1 MIQGPTPVEAM
12 TKALGPIWSLAPPG
26 PDNLLQNPAFLALK
40 AHCEMAFPA
49 ARAGTGFTFAL
60 SDALR
65 ALGLPCGARA
75 SAAQRTMTIEDAAAR
90 LVDALGMASIT
101 RRYLCPLDLAD
112 DLPDLTFGNATV
124 RRYSAAE
131 LAVLFDEERLSKLY
145 PAHALDSKRLSEFH
159 WLVIEET
166 VAAEQDIGR
175 RALPFFYDLGRDLG
189 EIDAHAGQYAPAVTD
204 ALFALLLA
212 PWEDWHSMV
221 DIDWRGFLVPW
232 MHVETGDLF
241 VRPRTVPSPDLLTW
255 EYAGFT
261 TPDGEEIEYER
272 PVVIHLSSDAA
283 DMLQLLDHGR
293 WDQVQRASATDL
305 FSTPVKHFLV
315 RAFFSDGMDQIMA
328 HMTTIEAAL
337 GMRADFGGPYPP
349 GVSRMAVKERLAKRI
364 ETLLGDPQMAADYK
378 VLFELRSTFV
388 HGRSINTRVPSQDR
402 TKARRVARKVVAA
415 LIDMANGPAGKMAR
429 EDSLWTLG

>member
-1 MIQGPTPVEAM
+1 MIQGPTTVEAM
-12 TKALGPIWSLAPPG
+12 RDALGPVWSLAPPG
-26 PDNLLQNPAFLALK
+26 PDNLLQHPAFLGLK
-40 AHCEMAFPA
+40 AYCEKAYPA
-49 ARAGTGFTFAL
+49 AQAGTGLTFAL

-65 ALGLPCGARA
+65 ALGLPCGIRA
-75 SAAQRTMTIEDAAAR
+75 PAVQNPVTIKEAAAR
-90 LVDALGMASIT
+90 LVDALEQTSCT

-124 RRYSAAE
+124 RQYSATE
-131 LAVLFDEERLSKLY
+131 LSTLFDEERLSRLY
-145 PAHALDSKRLSEFH
+145 PAQVLDSTRLSQFH
-159 WLVIEET
+159 WLVVEET
-166 VAAEQDIGR
+166 TAAEQDIGR
-175 RALPFFYDLGRDLG
+175 RALPFFYDLGGDLG

-232 MHVETGDLF
+232 VHVETGDLF
-241 VRPRTVPSPDLLTW
+241 VRPRVVPSPDLLTW

-261 TPDGEEIEYER
+261 APDGEEIDYER
-272 PVVIHLSSDAA
+272 PVIIHLSSDAA
-283 DMLQLLDHGR
+283 DVLQLLDLHR
-293 WDQVQRASATDL
+293 LDQIQQASATDL

-349 GVSRMAVKERLAKRI
+349 GVARMKVKDRLAKRI

-378 VLFELRSTFV
+378 ALFELRSSFV
-388 HGRSINTRVPSQDR
+388 HGRSIDTKVPSQDR

-415 LIDMANGPAGKMAR
+415 LIDIANGPAGKTAR
-429 EDSLWTLG
+429 EDYLWTLG